1 VALVARLLVSEA
13 TFVAIEEPELN
24 LRYTLQLRL
33 RDIFHEIVK
42 APVGPQQLFL
52 TSHSPAFE
60 FGEHFYAM
68 TADNDGPT
76 VKHLPIKQALMFT
89 EHDANAPN
97 IGETAP
103 QCYVSSDR
111 LVRLPEDICQYL
123 GIEQGG
129 GIVTLKRK
137 DNGHVELLT
146 NEQFLELLEPID
158 HE

>member
-1 VALVARLLVSEA
+1 
-13 TFVAIEEPELN
+13 
-24 LRYTLQLRL
+24 
-33 RDIFHEIVK
+33 
-42 APVGPQQLFL
+42 
-52 TSHSPAFE
+52 
-60 FGEHFYAM
+60 
-68 TADNDGPT
+68 
-76 VKHLPIKQALMFT
+76 MFT

-146 NEQFLELLEPID
+146 NEQFLTVI
-158 HE
+158 